1 MRGVFRILLPRTSL
15 PEVADDIH
23 ISIEEE
29 LTRFFYQFVFTSKET
44 DYEILHEM
52 ALPGKLVSAR
62 LQDGNIRLTQTS
74 IVRIIFKN
82 SKPFVF
88 TCSQKGDIVTT
99 QFDKL
104 RTLKKKNQSAF
115 NFGSSQR
122 T

>member
-1 MRGVFRILLPRTSL
+1 MYRRLRIDTRHAGENRYVSRSRYIGAPLLDMYGETHVL
-15 PEVADDIH
+15 
-23 ISIEEE
+23 
-29 LTRFFYQFVFTSKET
+29 SKVT

-88 TCSQKGDIVTT
+88 TCSQKGDI
-99 QFDKL
+99 L
-104 RTLKKKNQSAF
+104 L
-115 NFGSSQR
+115 QR
-122 T
+122 NLINYEL